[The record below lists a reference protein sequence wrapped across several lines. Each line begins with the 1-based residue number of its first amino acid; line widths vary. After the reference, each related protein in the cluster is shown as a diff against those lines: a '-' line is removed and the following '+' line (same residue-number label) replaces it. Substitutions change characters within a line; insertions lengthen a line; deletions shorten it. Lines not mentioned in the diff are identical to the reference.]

1 MKSIAQEVRLVDK
14 CRVYSDGRKDVHFYI
29 LEASSE
35 EGARKW
41 IEENV
46 HYQPTIKWMAKGE
59 EYFIAEVESW
69 VD

>member
-14 CRVYSDGRKDVHFYI
+14 CRVYSNGRKEVHYYI
-29 LEASSE
+29 LEAPSE
-35 EGARKW
+35 EEARKW

-46 HYQPTIKWMAKGE
+46 FFQPYIKRLVKRNKR
-59 EYFIAEVESW
+59 YTAEVESW